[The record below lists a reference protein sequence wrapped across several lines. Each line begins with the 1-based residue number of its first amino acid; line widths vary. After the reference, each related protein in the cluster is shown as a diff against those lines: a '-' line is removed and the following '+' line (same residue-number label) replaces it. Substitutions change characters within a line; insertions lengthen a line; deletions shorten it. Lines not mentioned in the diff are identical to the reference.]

1 MKRIS
6 LIMLSAVLGSLIWSG
21 PLRADGK
28 EIFDKNCKACHGPDG
43 KGSATMA
50 TGLKVEASLLDLT
63 KAATKGKPDADLAK
77 IIADGKEGTKMTGF
91 GKKLTPDQITEL
103 VTFTKGL

>member
-1 MKRIS
+1 MKKIS
-6 LIMLSAVLGSLIWSG
+6 LIVFSVVLGSLIWSG

-50 TGLKVEASLLDLT
+50 TGLKVDPSALDLT
-63 KAATKGKPDADLAK
+63 KAATKGKSDADLVK
-77 IIADGKEGTKMTGF
+77 VVTDGKGGTAMTGF
-91 GKKLTPDQITEL
+91 GKKLNPDQIKEV